1 MKAKAIKS
9 KSRRKSR
16 GIPPSVSLS
25 DVEAAFEV
33 INAEP
38 SVFWEHVEGLWDWSE
53 LRQRGQLSEQVRA
66 LDHYFVTRSKTHKVC
81 PIVLLLNN
89 GPNE

>member
-1 MKAKAIKS
+1 MKAKASKS

-16 GIPPSVSLS
+16 GVPPSVSLS
-25 DVEAAFEV
+25 DVEATFEV
-33 INAEP
+33 INSDP
-38 SVFWEHVEGLWDWSE
+38 SVLWDHVEGVWDWSE
-53 LRQRGQLSEQVRA
+53 LRRSGKLDQRIKA
-66 LDHYFVTRSKTHKVC
+66 LDRHFVARGKTHKVC

>member
-38 SVFWEHVEGLWDWSE
+38 SVFWDHVDGVWDWSV
-53 LRQRGQLSEQVRA
+53 LRQNRKLEQRVKA
-66 LDHYFVTRSKTHKVC
+66 LDRHFVARSKTHKVC
-81 PIVLLLNN
+81 PIVLLLAN